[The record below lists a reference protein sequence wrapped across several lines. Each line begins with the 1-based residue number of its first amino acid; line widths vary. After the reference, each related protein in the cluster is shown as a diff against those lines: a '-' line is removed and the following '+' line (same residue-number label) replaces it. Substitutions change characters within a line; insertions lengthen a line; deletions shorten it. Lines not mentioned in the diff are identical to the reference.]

1 MSEWFRSW
9 SAKLWYVGSNPI
21 LESMEDKLDK
31 ILKNQEIINRNQV
44 TIYRELLL
52 VESRLFKS
60 ESKEFLRN
68 CLADIAGTITAELGL
83 VDLLNAIKKA

>member
-1 MSEWFRSW
+1 
-9 SAKLWYVGSNPI
+9 
-21 LESMEDKLDK
+21 MEDKLDK

-60 ESKEFLRN
+60 ERKEFLRN
-68 CLADIAGTITAELGL
+68 YLADVAGTITAELGL

>member
-1 MSEWFRSW
+1 
-9 SAKLWYVGSNPI
+9 
-21 LESMEDKLDK
+21 MEDKLDK

-68 CLADIAGTITAELGL
+68 YLADIAGIITAELRL

>member
-1 MSEWFRSW
+1 
-9 SAKLWYVGSNPI
+9 
-21 LESMEDKLDK
+21 MEDKLDK

-68 CLADIAGTITAELGL
+68 YLTDIAGTITAELGL

>member
-1 MSEWFRSW
+1 
-9 SAKLWYVGSNPI
+9 
-21 LESMEDKLDK
+21 MEDKLDK

-68 CLADIAGTITAELGL
+68 YLADTAGTITAELGL

>member
-1 MSEWFRSW
+1 
-9 SAKLWYVGSNPI
+9 
-21 LESMEDKLDK
+21 MEDKLDK

-68 CLADIAGTITAELGL
+68 YLADIAGTI
-83 VDLLNAIKKA
+83 LLS

>member
-1 MSEWFRSW
+1 
-9 SAKLWYVGSNPI
+9 
-21 LESMEDKLDK
+21 MEDTNKLDL
-31 ILKNQEIINRNQV
+31 ILKNQEILNRNQI

-68 CLADIAGTITAELGL
+68 YLADIAGTVTAELGL
-83 VDLLNAIKKA
+83 VDILNSIKKV

>member
-1 MSEWFRSW
+1 
-9 SAKLWYVGSNPI
+9 
-21 LESMEDKLDK
+21 MEDKLDK

-68 CLADIAGTITAELGL
+68 YLADIACTITAELGL

>member
-1 MSEWFRSW
+1 
-9 SAKLWYVGSNPI
+9 
-21 LESMEDKLDK
+21 MEDKLDK

-52 VESRLFKS
+52 VGSRLFKS
-60 ESKEFLRN
+60 ESKEFLGN
-68 CLADIAGTITAELGL
+68 CLADMAGTITAELGP

>member
-1 MSEWFRSW
+1 
-9 SAKLWYVGSNPI
+9 
-21 LESMEDKLDK
+21 MEDKLDK

-60 ESKEFLRN
+60 ESKEFLGN
-68 CLADIAGTITAELGL
+68 CLADMAGTITAKSGL

>member
-1 MSEWFRSW
+1 
-9 SAKLWYVGSNPI
+9 
-21 LESMEDKLDK
+21 MEDKLDK

-68 CLADIAGTITAELGL
+68 YLADIAGTILGL